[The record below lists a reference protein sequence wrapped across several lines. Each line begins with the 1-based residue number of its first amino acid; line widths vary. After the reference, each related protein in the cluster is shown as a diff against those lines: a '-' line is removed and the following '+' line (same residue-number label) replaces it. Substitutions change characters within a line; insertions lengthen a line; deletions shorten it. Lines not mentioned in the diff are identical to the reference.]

1 MQQFSTGDEPMRF
14 QDGFLFQF
22 IKLAGPF
29 WGSEN
34 KFVIR
39 MDTVFLIT
47 LTVLQIYL
55 AVITTEW
62 TADLFDALEQHSMS
76 GIVAQIG
83 MLILIFIGSITVTT
97 THLIVKRRL
106 LIGWRIWLTEM
117 VISKWMSK
125 GRHYQITFMAKNN
138 HDNPDERI
146 AEDIRIATEE
156 AIALGHSLFYSVLLL
171 GSFAEILW
179 RLSGTV
185 EFNLGLV
192 SFPIAGYLVWISIIY
207 SIFASI
213 LGWWMGKPLTFATNA
228 RQSEEANYRYGLIK
242 AQENSQSIALIHGE
256 DNEQKRFKNSFQSII
271 DTYQQQTNAWKRI
284 QIFTSGY
291 SVASMGL
298 PLLVAAPRYIVGAIS
313 LGTLMQSVQAFQ
325 QMVSALSWPVNN
337 MPGIASWRA
346 SVERVLGLVKA
357 LDELEHDISCLNSN
371 QICVGKG
378 EKSVLKLKN
387 VSIANLEG
395 ETISLTI
402 TNEIKAGE
410 HVLISGQSGT
420 GAKLFQAIAGLW
432 PWGTGQIQVP
442 ENERLFFMSPRPYL
456 PTGSL
461 YAAICYP
468 KAINEFK
475 RSDLEKLLRRI
486 ELKDLI
492 KQLDQVE
499 SWDKLLSREQQQRL
513 GLVRVLL
520 YRPKWIFIQEALDSL
535 TPDGETQ
542 LLELLGK
549 ELPDAGI
556 LSITNQPTAEA
567 FHQRKLKI

>member
-1 MQQFSTGDEPMRF
+1 MRI
-14 QDGFLFQF
+14 QGGFLFRF

-29 WGSEN
+29 WNSKN
-34 KFVIR
+34 KFEIR
-39 MDTVFLIT
+39 KDTVIFIV
-47 LTVLQIYL
+47 LTVLQIYI
-55 AVITTEW
+55 AVVINEW
-62 TADLFDALEQHSMS
+62 NAALFDALEQHSMP
-76 GIVAQIG
+76 GIIAQVG
-83 MLILIFIGSITVTT
+83 MLILIFLGSITVTT
-97 THLIVKRRL
+97 MHLIVKRRL

-117 VISKWMSK
+117 VISKWMHK
-125 GRHYQITFMAKNN
+125 GRHYQITFMAKDN

-146 AEDIRIATEE
+146 AEDIRIATED
-156 AIALGHSLFYSVLLL
+156 AIALGHSLFYSLLLL
-171 GSFAEILW
+171 GSFTKILW
-179 RLSGTV
+179 TLSGTV
-185 EFNLGLV
+185 VLDLGLFSLPV
-192 SFPIAGYLVWISIIY
+192 VGYLVWISIIY
-207 SIFASI
+207 SVCASI
-213 LGWWMGKPLTFATNA
+213 LGWWTGKPLTAATNA

-242 AQENSQSIALIHGE
+242 AQQNSQSIALIHGE
-256 DNEQKRFKNSFQSII
+256 DNEQKRFKNSFQAII
-271 DTYQQQTNAWKRI
+271 DTYQQQTDAWKQI

-357 LDELEHDISCLNSN
+357 LDELEHDISCLNSH

-378 EKSVLKLKN
+378 EKSVLKFEN
-387 VSIANLEG
+387 VSISNLEG
-395 ETISLTI
+395 EANTLTI
-402 TNEIKAGE
+402 NTEIKAGE
-410 HVLISGQSGT
+410 HILISGQPST

-432 PWGTGQIQVP
+432 PWGTGHIQVP

-468 KAINEFK
+468 KAIDEFK
-475 RSDLEKLLRRI
+475 RSDLERLLKQI
-486 ELKDLI
+486 GLKDLI

-499 SWDKLLSREQQQRL
+499 SWEKLLSREQQQRL

-520 YRPKWIFIQEALDSL
+520 YRPKWVFIQEALDSL
-535 TPDGETQ
+535 TPEGETQ
-542 LLELLGK
+542 MLELLDK
-549 ELPDAGI
+549 ELPNVAI
-556 LSITNQPTAEA
+556 LSITNQPSAEA